1 MCDKKFDREYSVT
14 FIKEKK
20 FLDACGIRY
29 EFVKNVDG
37 ITTFKYKKQLVYL
50 SVYQIFI
57 SNLSSVS

>member
-37 ITTFKYKKQLVYL
+37 ITTFKYKKTAHLFECL
-50 SVYQIFI
+50 SNFYKQFE
-57 SNLSSVS
+57 